1 MRRKISVCLGL
12 ALFICLTVLTIAA
25 QEQEAQLY
33 FVRLVKVKPSKVA
46 DYYEGIKELVAQL
59 KEHTYPFP
67 INVFRSND
75 FCGVYTVPL
84 KDISALQELGNS
96 LNETMAKIE
105 PETGQKIQIPETVSR
120 EIKKILDDQEFG
132 TDQDTLFKIDPGHVR
147 RKFYERSVACGFPK
161 EIGSPDLIRKSR
173 AVELMQSNMPLPVVQ
188 KILGHST
195 PNLAASYV
203 AFSDDDIREVAKFYF
218 DRESQRKTSA
228 RNTFFGKVSA
238 IRRGDVQVNIE
249 MTTIGGDSVTSVITI
264 DSMKRLGIKTGSL
277 ITAEV
282 KAPWVILQK
291 FHKKPNCTAENMFR
305 GKVERIT
312 RGKVVTEYVVRI
324 SDGTEIC
331 SLVTS
336 GNRQRL
342 DLSENDQV
350 WAMFNSFSVVL
361 HVD

>member
-1 MRRKISVCLGL
+1 MPNPANHSRVLSTNEKGNCLDTVQLETLERSFRLWATAPKRRDHQSSRSRILLIFLIIRYTAAKLNEVFS
-12 ALFICLTVLTIAA
+12 LTPAKDFDFKKHT
-25 QEQEAQLY
+25 
-33 FVRLVKVKPSKVA
+33 VRLCKA
-46 DYYEGIKELVAQL
+46 GYEENLSC
-59 KEHTYPFP
+59 
-67 INVFRSND
+67 R
-75 FCGVYTVPL
+75 
-84 KDISALQELGNS
+84 
-96 LNETMAKIE
+96 
-105 PETGQKIQIPETVSR
+105 KIQIPETVSR

-291 FHKKPNCTAENMFR
+291 FKEAPNCTAENMFR
-305 GKVERIT
+305 GKVDRIV

-331 SLVTS
+331 ALVTS

-342 DLSENDQV
+342 DMSVNDQV